1 MRADERKAGGDERGF
16 CIAQLIVS
24 GLACVIIP
32 CPPAF
37 GTGAGWLVLDEGEK
51 DRVDGLVQSGIA
63 MSRLGRAP
71 CGIDSRTLANGYIDI
86 SPCNAATDDV
96 PPSWDDLT
104 SDIHI

>member
-1 MRADERKAGGDERGF
+1 MRSRHDPMSEIQRERGVSERSVACGREEARGDERGF

-51 DRVDGLVQSGIA
+51 DRVDGLMTVWHRHVA
-63 MSRLGRAP
+63 
-71 CGIDSRTLANGYIDI
+71 SRTRSL
-86 SPCNAATDDV
+86 
-96 PPSWDDLT
+96 WDR
-104 SDIHI
+104 

>member
-1 MRADERKAGGDERGF
+1 MRSRHDPMSEIQRERGVSERCVRTRGRPGGDERGF

-51 DRVDGLVQSGIA
+51 DRVDGLVTVWHRHVA
-63 MSRLGRAP
+63 
-71 CGIDSRTLANGYIDI
+71 SRTRSL
-86 SPCNAATDDV
+86 
-96 PPSWDDLT
+96 WDR
-104 SDIHI
+104 